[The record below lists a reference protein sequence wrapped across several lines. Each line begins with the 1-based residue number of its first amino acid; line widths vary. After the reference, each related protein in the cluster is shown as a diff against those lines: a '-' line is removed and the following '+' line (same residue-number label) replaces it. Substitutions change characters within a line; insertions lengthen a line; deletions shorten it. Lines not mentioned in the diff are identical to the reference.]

1 MNTRIVVSAIMLV
14 GLALA
19 GCGTSQQDRALSGG
33 AIGAGAGGLAGAM
46 VGHPL
51 AGAALGGAG
60 GAATGAYTNP
70 NQVDLGRP
78 AWK

>member
-1 MNTRIVVSAIMLV
+1 MNTRLAVPATLV
-14 GLALA
+14 LGLLVAA
-19 GCGTSQQDRALSGG
+19 CGTSQQDRALSGG
-33 AIGAGAGGLAGAM
+33 AIGAGAGGLAGAL

-70 NQVDLGRP
+70 NQIDLGRP

>member
-1 MNTRIVVSAIMLV
+1 MNTRVVAEAAA
-14 GLALA
+14 LAALLLA

-33 AIGAGAGGLAGAM
+33 AIGAGAGGLAGAA

-70 NQVDLGRP
+70 NQVDLGKP

>member
-1 MNTRIVVSAIMLV
+1 MNTRFVAPAALLLGLLV
-14 GLALA
+14 AA
-19 GCGTSQQDRALSGG
+19 CGTSQQDRALRGG
-33 AIGAGAGGLAGAM
+33 AIGAGAGGLAGAA

-70 NQVDLGRP
+70 NQVDLGKP

>member
-1 MNTRIVVSAIMLV
+1 MNTRVVASTVMFAAL
-14 GLALA
+14 LLA

-33 AIGAGAGGLAGAM
+33 VSGAGAGG
-46 VGHPL
+46 L

-70 NQVDLGRP
+70 NQIDVGRP

>member
-1 MNTRIVVSAIMLV
+1 MNTRVVASAIMLAA
-14 GLALA
+14 LALA
-19 GCGTSQQDRALSGG
+19 GCGTSQNDRALSGG
-33 AIGAGAGGLAGAM
+33 AIGAGAGGLAGAA

-60 GAATGAYTNP
+60 GAATGAYTDP

-78 AWK
+78 AWR

>member
-1 MNTRIVVSAIMLV
+1 MNTRLV
-14 GLALA
+14 APAVLALGLLVA

-33 AIGAGAGGLAGAM
+33 AIGAGAGGLAGAA

-70 NQVDLGRP
+70 NQIDLGKP

>member
-1 MNTRIVVSAIMLV
+1 MNTRVVAAAAA
-14 GLALA
+14 LAALLLA

-33 AIGAGAGGLAGAM
+33 AIGAGAGGLAGAA

-60 GAATGAYTNP
+60 GAATGAYINP
-70 NQVDLGRP
+70 NQVDLGKP

>member
-1 MNTRIVVSAIMLV
+1 MRW
-14 GLALA
+14 GLAMGFVALMLA
-19 GCGTSQQDRALSGG
+19 GCGTSQEDRAISGG
-33 AIGAGAGGLAGAM
+33 AIGAGAGGLAGAA

-78 AWK
+78 AWH

>member
-1 MNTRIVVSAIMLV
+1 MNTRVIAPAIMLV
-14 GLALA
+14 ALALA
-19 GCGTSQQDRALSGG
+19 GCGTSQNDRALSGG
-33 AIGAGAGGLAGAM
+33 AIGAGAGGLAGAA

-78 AWK
+78 AWH

>member
-1 MNTRIVVSAIMLV
+1 MNTRVVGAAVMLAA
-14 GLALA
+14 LLLA
-19 GCGTSQQDRALSGG
+19 GCGTSRQDRALSGG
-33 AIGAGAGGLAGAM
+33 AIGAGAGGLAGAA

-78 AWK
+78 VWK